1 MDQGHCLVVLNRQSA
16 ASHDIAV
23 AVHIQ
28 TAVQAVLVYTRAYGD
43 RYKVAGVIQ
52 LVPQGSTSRPLPD
65 CRPRRWG
72 AGACHT
78 GVLVDVD
85 LAAARISMQMTQ
97 RCS

>member
-72 AGACHT
+72 AGAVTPVCWST
-78 GVLVDVD
+78 WTWRPR
-85 LAAARISMQMTQ
+85 AF
-97 RCS
+97 RCR